1 MGAQGR
7 YSLQVAAELL
17 LAAAGPVESMEGSLY
32 QGCHDAAQPNLVTAT
47 VALTIMLHAQPV

>member
-17 LAAAGPVESMEGSLY
+17 LAAAGPVESMEGSLD
-32 QGCHDAAQPNLVTAT
+32 QGCHDATQPYLIAAA
-47 VALTIMLHAQPV
+47 VALSIVLHAQPV